1 MNQYQFNKIYYG
13 FRQKYRSESR
23 PKIVYKTTERLK
35 TGSNPQNESTTIQW
49 DIFCVKIV
57 SWWIVFKFKPSDKT
71 PLFGIKKIQHEN
83 ILKH

>member
-35 TGSNPQNESTTIQW
+35 TGSNPQNESTTIQ
-49 DIFCVKIV
+49 
-57 SWWIVFKFKPSDKT
+57 
-71 PLFGIKKIQHEN
+71 
-83 ILKH
+83 